1 MEEQYVTSDGET
13 FSLDEKIYDRLREK
27 EQIMLDAIENNVLE
41 KGSTTQEDLDF
52 IFKNIM
58 I

>member
-1 MEEQYVTSDGET
+1 M
-13 FSLDEKIYDRLREK
+13 DEKIYDRLREK

-52 IFKNIM
+52 IFKNIV